1 MKSIRNRL
9 VAASILFAAVGC
21 APEHRGNT
29 FTEPPPPPAPAV
41 LTTLGVSIPTATL
54 LVGQTAT
61 ATATGLDQ
69 RGASIAIGAVVW
81 STADPAVATVDGN
94 GLVMGVA
101 LGQTQVIATAS
112 GKTAQAAVAVTPIPV
127 AIVTVAPLTTTL
139 LVGAN
144 QQLTATTKDAANNV
158 LTGRVVAWASS
169 NQSKATVDATGLVTA
184 VAAGTAIITA
194 TSETKSGAAQITVN
208 VPAPV
213 CDSTTALQLAVG
225 GIHALTTAEKA
236 SLCLGG
242 GASASE
248 YALIPFNST
257 NVAASTIPIQVT
269 GTNTAAIQP
278 GSLMSI
284 RQSRT
289 SLLVPNKK
297 ALTKSFEVSFRERE
311 RRDLASV
318 FRSSRVPRMA
328 ASRNIGPS
336 FVTGV
341 PVNPVVGSTV
351 QINAN
356 ISGNTCTDP
365 QQVHSAVVV
374 AVLTNT
380 IVLSDVQSPAG
391 GYTNQ
396 EMTDFGQ
403 AFDTLGYALDIANF
417 GAPTD
422 VDSDG
427 RITILFTPG
436 VNVLPAPPGVV
447 VGGLF
452 ASRDL
457 VPVAQCVASNEGEM
471 FYMPVPDPNST
482 INGNYTIKAEVARAN
497 LSVLVHEFQH
507 LINAGRRLYVNNATS
522 FEEVWLNEGLSHIA
536 EELLYYRISGNSPL
550 ANIDLPLI
558 QSSQA
563 QLDAA
568 NAYMIDNFGRLMTY
582 MVAPEV
588 NSPFSQTD
596 GLEMRGAIWQLLRYS
611 ADRKGGAQQTTWSA
625 LANSATSG
633 QTNFNAVFGDIITNS
648 RDWAVA
654 QFTDDAGLGVAANY
668 THPSWNFRS
677 LVPAL
682 NVPVG
687 TSPLLTRALTTA
699 PVNVTLNGGGA
710 AYLRFSVAANL
721 SATISAT
728 SSGQAVPT
736 AVDFML
742 VRTQ

>member
-1 MKSIRNRL
+1 
-9 VAASILFAAVGC
+9 
-21 APEHRGNT
+21 
-29 FTEPPPPPAPAV
+29 
-41 LTTLGVSIPTATL
+41 
-54 LVGQTAT
+54 
-61 ATATGLDQ
+61 
-69 RGASIAIGAVVW
+69 
-81 STADPAVATVDGN
+81 
-94 GLVMGVA
+94 MGVA

-112 GKTAQAAVAVTPIPV
+112 GKTAQAAVSVTPIPV
-127 AIVTVAPLTTTL
+127 ATVAVAPLTATL

-158 LTGRVVAWASS
+158 LAGRVVTWASS
-169 NQSKATVDATGLVTA
+169 NPSKATVDATGLVTA

-194 TSETKSGAAQITVN
+194 TSETKSGAAQIIVN
-208 VPAPV
+208 LPAPV
-213 CDSTTALQLAVG
+213 CNSTTALQLAVG

-242 GASASE
+242 GVSASE

-284 RQSRT
+284 RQNRT

-318 FRSSRVPRMA
+318 FRSARVPRMA

-422 VDSDG
+422 VDADG

-436 VNVLPAPPGVV
+436 VNVLPAPPNVV

-471 FYMPVPDPNST
+471 FYMPVPDPTS
-482 INGNYTIKAEVARAN
+482 IFNGNYTDKLVVARGN
-497 LSVLVHEFQH
+497 LGILVHEFQH

-536 EELLYYRISGNSPL
+536 EELLYYRISGNSPG
-550 ANIDLPLI
+550 ANIDLPFI
-558 QSSQA
+558 QSTPA
-563 QLDAA
+563 QLAAA
-568 NAYMIDNFGRLMTY
+568 NAYMIDNFARLMTY

-611 ADRKGGAQQTTWSA
+611 ADRKGGAEQTTWSA
-625 LANSATSG
+625 LVNSATSG

-677 LVPAL
+677 LMPAL
-682 NVPVG
+682 NG
-687 TSPLLTRALTTA
+687 GISPLLTRALTTA
-699 PVNVTLNGGGA
+699 PVSVTLNGGGA

-721 SATISAT
+721 SATIGAT

-736 AVDFML
+736 AVDFIL

>member
-69 RGASIAIGAVVW
+69 RGAAIATGAVVW
-81 STADPAVATVDGN
+81 TTAAPAVATVDGN

-112 GKTAQAAVAVTPIPV
+112 GKTAQAAVSVTPIPV
-127 AIVTVAPLTTTL
+127 ATVTVAPLTTTL

-158 LTGRVVAWASS
+158 LTGRVVTWASS
-169 NQSKATVDATGLVTA
+169 NASKATVDATGLVTA

-194 TSETKSGAAQITVN
+194 TSETKSGAGQIIVN
-208 VPAPV
+208 IPAPV
-213 CDSTTALQLAVG
+213 CNSTTALQLAVG

-257 NVAASTIPIQVT
+257 NVAASTIPVQVT

-284 RQSRT
+284 RQNRT
-289 SLLVPNKK
+289 SLLLPNKK

-336 FVTGV
+336 FITGV

-380 IVLSDVQSPAG
+380 IVLSDVQSPVG

-396 EMTDFGQ
+396 EMTDFGT

-422 VDSDG
+422 VDADG

-482 INGNYTIKAEVARAN
+482 LNGNYTIKAEVARGN
-497 LSVLVHEFQH
+497 LGILVHEFQH

-536 EELLYYRISGNSPL
+536 EELLYYRISGNAPL

-568 NAYMIDNFGRLMTY
+568 NAYMIDNFSRLMTY

-611 ADRKGGAQQTTWSA
+611 ADRKGGAEQATWSA

-682 NVPVG
+682 NG
-687 TSPLLTRALTTA
+687 GISPLLVHALTTA
-699 PVNVTLNGGGA
+699 PVSVTLNGGGA

-721 SATISAT
+721 SATIAAT

-736 AVDFML
+736 AVDFIL

>member
-1 MKSIRNRL
+1 
-9 VAASILFAAVGC
+9 
-21 APEHRGNT
+21 
-29 FTEPPPPPAPAV
+29 
-41 LTTLGVSIPTATL
+41 
-54 LVGQTAT
+54 
-61 ATATGLDQ
+61 
-69 RGASIAIGAVVW
+69 
-81 STADPAVATVDGN
+81 
-94 GLVMGVA
+94 
-101 LGQTQVIATAS
+101 
-112 GKTAQAAVAVTPIPV
+112 
-127 AIVTVAPLTTTL
+127 
-139 LVGAN
+139 
-144 QQLTATTKDAANNV
+144 V
-158 LTGRVVAWASS
+158 LTGRVVTWASS
-169 NQSKATVDATGLVTA
+169 NPSKATVDATGLVTA
-184 VAAGTAIITA
+184 VATGTAIITA

-208 VPAPV
+208 IPAPV
-213 CDSTTALQLAVG
+213 CNSTTALQLAVG

-257 NVAASTIPIQVT
+257 NVAASTIPLQVT

-278 GSLMSI
+278 GSLMSF

-289 SLLVPNKK
+289 TLLAPNRK

-311 RRDLASV
+311 RRDLVSV

-396 EMTDFGQ
+396 EMTDFGT

-422 VDSDG
+422 VDADG

-482 INGNYTIKAEVARAN
+482 LNGNYTDKLEVARGN
-497 LSVLVHEFQH
+497 LGVLVHEFQH

-536 EELLYYRISGNSPL
+536 EELLYYRISGNSPGS
-550 ANIDLPLI
+550 NIDLPFI

-568 NAYMIDNFGRLMTY
+568 NAYAIDNFARLKTY

-611 ADRKGGAQQTTWSA
+611 ADRKGGTEQSTWSA
-625 LANSATSG
+625 LVNSATSG

-654 QFTDDAGLGVAANY
+654 QFTDDAGLGVASNY

-677 LVPAL
+677 LLPVL
-682 NVPVG
+682 NG
-687 TSPLLTRALTTA
+687 GNYPLLTRALLAA

-710 AYLRFSVAANL
+710 AYLRFSVAANVA
-721 SATISAT
+721 ATIGAT

-736 AVDFML
+736 AVDFIL
-742 VRTQ
+742 VRTL

>member
-1 MKSIRNRL
+1 MKSIRIRL
-9 VAASILFAAVGC
+9 VAASILFTAVGC

-69 RGASIAIGAVVW
+69 RGAPIATGAVVW
-81 STADPAVATVDGN
+81 STAAPAVATVDGN

-112 GKTAQAAVAVTPIPV
+112 GKTAQTPVAVSPIPV
-127 AIVTVAPLTTTL
+127 ATVAVAPLTATL

-158 LTGRVVAWASS
+158 LTGRVVTWASS
-169 NQSKATVDATGLVTA
+169 NPSKATVDATGLVTA

-208 VPAPV
+208 IPAPV
-213 CDSTTALQLAVG
+213 CNGSTSLQLAVG

-269 GTNTAAIQP
+269 GANTAAIQP
-278 GSLMSI
+278 GSLMSLQ
-284 RQSRT
+284 QSRT
-289 SLLVPNKK
+289 TLLAPRK
-297 ALTKSFEVSFRERE
+297 LTKSFEVSFRERE

-328 ASRNIGPS
+328 ASRNLGPS

-351 QINAN
+351 QLNAN

-396 EMTDFGQ
+396 EMTDFGT

-422 VDSDG
+422 VDADG

-436 VNVLPAPPGVV
+436 VNVLPAPPNVV

-482 INGNYTIKAEVARAN
+482 INGNYTVKADLARVN
-497 LSVLVHEFQH
+497 LGVLVHEFQH

-550 ANIDLPLI
+550 ANIDLPFI

-568 NAYMIDNFGRLMTY
+568 NAYMIDNFSRLMTY

-611 ADRKGGAQQTTWSA
+611 ADRKGGAQQATWSA
-625 LANSATSG
+625 LVNSAASG

-710 AYLRFSVAANL
+710 AYLRFSVAANVA
-721 SATISAT
+721 ATIGAT

-736 AVDFML
+736 AVDFIL